1 MPTPLAL
8 SDEEIDVLHRLAA
21 PIAYGRRDEFLHAVT
36 AALAS
41 CPEPGP
47 GVVYR
52 TAREIQQTFTLG
64 AQRETAIAAAPRH
77 LGAKRVALAE
87 PD

>member
-1 MPTPLAL
+1 MPL
-8 SDEEIDVLHRLAA
+8 SLTDEEMEVLRRLAA

-41 CPEPGP
+41 CPQPGP

-52 TAREIQQTFTLG
+52 TARDLQRNFTLE
-64 AQRETAIAAAPRH
+64 AQKETSAAAAPRH
-77 LGAKRVALAE
+77 LAARSSVQV
-87 PD
+87 

>member
-1 MPTPLAL
+1 MPL
-8 SDEEIDVLHRLAA
+8 SLTDEEMEVLRRLAA

-41 CPEPGP
+41 CPQPGP

-52 TAREIQQTFTLG
+52 TARDLQRNFTLE
-64 AQRETAIAAAPRH
+64 AQKATSAAAAPRH
-77 LGAKRVALAE
+77 LAARSSVQV
-87 PD
+87 